1 MVQPKKK
8 KNPSQIYNLDD
19 DDDMEEDY
27 NEVIRPKVIRKPP
40 LTEDSYLFVIFMVK
54 KG

>member
-1 MVQPKKK
+1 MKPKKK
-8 KNPSQIYNLDD
+8 KNPPQIYNLDD
-19 DDDMEEDY
+19 DDVEEDY
-27 NEVIRPKVIRKPP
+27 NEVIRPKVKRKPP